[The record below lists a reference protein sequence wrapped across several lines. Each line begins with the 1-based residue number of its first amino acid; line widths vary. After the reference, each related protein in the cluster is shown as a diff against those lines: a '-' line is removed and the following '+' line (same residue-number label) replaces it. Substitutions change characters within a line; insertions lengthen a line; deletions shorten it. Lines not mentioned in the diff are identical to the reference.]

1 MTFFINLIIYLNY
14 IFTVNL
20 ANFILLYPIILLFI
34 AFKDYLKD
42 NYLNKNQSI
51 NSASEIENSK
61 KIK

>member
-34 AFKDYLKD
+34 AFKD